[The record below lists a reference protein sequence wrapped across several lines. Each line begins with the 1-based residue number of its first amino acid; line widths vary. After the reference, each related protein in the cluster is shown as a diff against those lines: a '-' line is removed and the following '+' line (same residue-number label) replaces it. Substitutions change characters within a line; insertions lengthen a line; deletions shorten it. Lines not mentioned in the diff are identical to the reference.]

1 MRFKKLV
8 LGGAALL
15 SGMTVSTHAIATD
28 LTYNYVEGNYYLDVK
43 AKGVGVTVGGDGFG
57 IGGSVEIAPNILML
71 GEAAQFTLDNSRNI
85 DYFLVGAGYVMRM
98 SQTVDLIASAQLGRE
113 KVSGFSGDTGYRAAF
128 GARAVVAPNIEA
140 FGRFAFE
147 NFDGSG
153 SFLEGGGMYSFS
165 DQFSLGGKM
174 RFGGGLRHISLQ
186 GRFSF

>member
-1 MRFKKLV
+1 MSIKKLV

-15 SGMTVSTHAIATD
+15 SGMAVSNHAIATD
-28 LTYNYVEGNYYLDVK
+28 LSYNYVEANYFIDAK

-57 IGGSVEIAPNILML
+57 LGGSLEVAPNILAL
-71 GEAAQFTLDNSRNI
+71 GEVSQFALDNGQNI
-85 DYFLVGAGYVMRM
+85 DYFLIGVGYVVRM
-98 SQTVDLIASAQLGRE
+98 SEQVDLVASGQLGRE
-113 KVSGFSGDTGYRAAF
+113 KVSGFSGDSGYRAAV

-153 SFLEGGGMYSFS
+153 TFIEGGAMYSFS
-165 DQFSLGGKM
+165 DQFSLGGKI
-174 RFGGGLRHISLQ
+174 RFGGGLRHISIQ

>member
-1 MRFKKLV
+1 MRIKKLV

-15 SGMTVSTHAIATD
+15 TGMSLSNHAIATD
-28 LTYNYVEGNYYLDVK
+28 LPYNYVEANYYLDVK

-57 IGGSVEIAPNILML
+57 LAGSVEVAPNILML
-71 GEAAQFTLDNSRNI
+71 GEVAQFALDNSRNI

-98 SQTVDLIASAQLGRE
+98 SEQVDLVASAQLGRE
-113 KVSGFSGDTGYRAAF
+113 KVSGFSGDTGYRVGF
-128 GARAVVAPNIEA
+128 GARAIVAPNLEA

-153 SFLEGGGMYSFS
+153 SFIEGGAMYSLTE
-165 DQFSLGGKM
+165 QFSVGGKA
-174 RFGGGLRHISLQ
+174 RFGGGLRTISIQ